1 MIVCACIELA
11 GDLCDRRPFS
21 QQSQHLVF
29 LHLCQRRRAPELL
42 AFRPGSPDSAVRA
55 LDEQITLKFRNRID
69 KGASNRGVTL

>member
-1 MIVCACIELA
+1 LSACGIDLA
-11 GDLCDRRPFS
+11 GDLCDRRPLS
-21 QQSQHLVF
+21 QLSHHLVF
-29 LHLCQRRRAPELL
+29 LHLYQRRTAPELL